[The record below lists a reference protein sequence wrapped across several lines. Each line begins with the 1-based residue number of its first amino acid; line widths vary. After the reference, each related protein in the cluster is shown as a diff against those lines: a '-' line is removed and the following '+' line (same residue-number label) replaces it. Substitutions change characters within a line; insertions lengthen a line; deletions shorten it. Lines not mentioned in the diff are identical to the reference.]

1 MSNKVKMSIFLS
13 VVAVV
18 TVLAL
23 LQGLTA
29 EGSNKALPLLVAA
42 LGVASLGMDH
52 RGPQQ
57 GQEEVTGLLVVRAAV
72 AGGEEAVPGQRLKYN
87 EWSSR

>member
-29 EGSNKALPLLVAA
+29 EGSNKAPPLIVAA
-42 LGVASLGMDH
+42 LGGASLVMWTIGVCNKA
-52 RGPQQ
+52 R
-57 GQEEVTGLLVVRAAV
+57 
-72 AGGEEAVPGQRLKYN
+72 KK
-87 EWSSR
+87 